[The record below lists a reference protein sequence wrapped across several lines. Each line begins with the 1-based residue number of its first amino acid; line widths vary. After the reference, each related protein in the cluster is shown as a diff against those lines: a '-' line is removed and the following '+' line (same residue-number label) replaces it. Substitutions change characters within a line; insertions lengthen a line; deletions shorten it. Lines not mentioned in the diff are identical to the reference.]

1 MAEVAWTSLQP
12 LLTKLIEQQ
21 HKIQIYLISDSLVSQ
36 YRNKTSAFMIKQYC
50 KRDKIDINWIF
61 YESGH
66 GKGIPDAVG
75 ASLKNKFDQ
84 IVVYYSDDAFQAASD
99 LVTTV
104 KNDTETKLFLYEKSD
119 IDVLKEQIPKLKA
132 VKGTARM
139 YELIGRKNE
148 QLYMANPGFLG
159 MLDLIYGGWDQDET
173 YGG

>member
-36 YRNKTSAFMIKQYC
+36 YRNKTSAFMIKLILIGYFMNQ
-50 KRDKIDINWIF
+50 DM
-61 YESGH
+61 
-66 GKGIPDAVG
+66 
-75 ASLKNKFDQ
+75 
-84 IVVYYSDDAFQAASD
+84 SD